1 MSQANVHKWI
11 HDIIGDTWHDKD
23 WIIEKVMYG
32 ALIHYWEPDGEN
44 GEVQLRYQ
52 WEADYE
58 GQSEDRRAE
67 CKNVY
72 NHLKSA
78 YDWAKKRDAVY
89 NRMWGDPVIGWEE
102 YERLESLFHEEDDK
116 HLTNILKYR
125 EYMWT

>member
-23 WIIEKVMYG
+23 WIIEKIMYG

-78 YDWAKKRDAVY
+78 YDWAKKRDAVGE
-89 NRMWGDPVIGWEE
+89 WK
-102 YERLESLFHEEDDK
+102 LKTSFHEEDDK

-125 EYMWT
+125 EYMRTYMWI